1 MNKES
6 ILKRFL
12 YFLLAFL
19 ILCIEQAPTIFV
31 RVKDVRA
38 VSLLIL
44 VMLLISLSLIHIS
57 EPTRH

>member
-31 RVKDVRA
+31 RVKDVR
-38 VSLLIL
+38 VVGLLIWLCYSL
-44 VMLLISLSLIHIS
+44 VQELFS
-57 EPTRH
+57 

>member
-1 MNKES
+1 MKKES

-44 VMLLISLSLIHIS
+44 VMLTLRS
-57 EPTRH
+57 

>member
-1 MNKES
+1 MKKES

-38 VSLLIL
+38 VESPNFGYAT
-44 VMLLISLSLIHIS
+44 H
-57 EPTRH
+57 